1 MHIFCSEPFVLSSAP
16 DANLI
21 LMLTRGARLGGATAQ
36 SPLGVPRYR
45 PLGPFNIF
53 FENDKITL
61 EKFNSSMTRTRIVAN
76 YQNKENMKIL
86 LHYVDQATRKK
97 LEMGE
102 KS

>member
-1 MHIFCSEPFVLSSAP
+1 MYSYVWTYMYFDIAPCPIYMHIFCSEPFVLSPAP

-36 SPLGVPRYR
+36 SPLGVLRYR

-61 EKFNSSMTRTRIVAN
+61 EKF
-76 YQNKENMKIL
+76 
-86 LHYVDQATRKK
+86 
-97 LEMGE
+97 
-102 KS
+102 